1 MSVSVAALARRAL
14 PAVALLSLVAAP
26 AAAGAQGPWTFEPFA
41 TRHEQSTSP
50 LLGGISFAKYDG
62 PIGVR
67 FSGALNFDG
76 RGDSARVG
84 SYGVAA
90 DCRRGPCG
98 TRTYRGGDDGFG
110 MPTIGAWSADAD
122 LIFAPVRAVA
132 PLRMLLLG
140 FSPYAFAGVGG
151 YGVKPRTGA
160 DTSRATWSLGA
171 GAHHDLIGALGV
183 SGEARYRQAFNSDSG
198 IPRTWQEKL
207 EYRVGLTISFGGGG
221 GRKRRGREATTHE
234 PRRTPMGPCGAAP
247 CPPDA
252 APPERIDPNVGARAV
267 EIAARYIDAPYRGG
281 GSSPSEGF
289 DAAGF
294 VQYVFGQAGATL
306 PRDLR
311 RLSTAGS
318 NVALSVGTLR
328 PGDLVF
334 FANDRTNIDHV
345 AIYVGRDQIVHATSS
360 GGGVRYDVLGE
371 GERGKWFSDHLV
383 AARRLGAP

>member
-1 MSVSVAALARRAL
+1 MSVSFAASARRAL
-14 PAVALLSLVAAP
+14 PALGVVALVAAP
-26 AAAGAQGPWTFEPFA
+26 LAAGAQGPWTFEPFA
-41 TRHEQSTSP
+41 TRHEASTSP
-50 LLGGISFAKYDG
+50 LLGGISFARYDG

-67 FSGALNFDG
+67 FSGALNLDS
-76 RGDSARVG
+76 RDDSARIG
-84 SYGVAA
+84 SYGAA

-98 TRTYRGGDDGFG
+98 TRSYRRGQDGFG

-122 LIFAPVRAVA
+122 LIFAPVRAVG

-171 GAHHDLIGALGV
+171 GTHHDLLGALGV
-183 SGEARYRQAFNSDSG
+183 SAEARYRQAFNSDSG
-198 IPRTWQEKL
+198 IPRTWQDKL
-207 EYRVGLTISFGGGG
+207 EYRVGLTISFGRGGG
-221 GRKRRGREATTHE
+221 KRQRPSTRHA
-234 PRRTPMGPCGAAP
+234 PRRAPPAGPCGSAP
-247 CPPDA
+247 CPEDA
-252 APPERIDPNVGARAV
+252 APIERIDANIGARAV
-267 EIAARYIDAPYRGG
+267 EIAAKYIDAPYRGG

-294 VQYVFGQAGATL
+294 VQYVFGQAGATM

-311 RLSTAGS
+311 RLSTAGTH
-318 NVALSVGTLR
+318 VPLSVGTLR
-328 PGDLVF
+328 PGDLLF

-371 GERGKWFSDHLV
+371 GERGQWFSDHLV
-383 AARRLGAP
+383 AARRLGVR